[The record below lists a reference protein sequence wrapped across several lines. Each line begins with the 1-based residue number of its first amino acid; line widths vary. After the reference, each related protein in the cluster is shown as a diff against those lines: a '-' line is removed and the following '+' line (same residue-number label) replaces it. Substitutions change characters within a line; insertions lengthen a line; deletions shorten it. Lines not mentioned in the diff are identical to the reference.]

1 MLSAHAE
8 CPDTAHEYI
17 RYTLF
22 RNLARATFETI
33 AISRCIEG
41 APLRCGALFPSLVS
55 GSEN

>member
-1 MLSAHAE
+1 MNIY
-8 CPDTAHEYI
+8 DT
-17 RYTLF
+17 LCC